1 MIYGN
6 KERRTQVWLCGAH
19 FINDIYTGVLNPIM
33 PFIAEQVRI
42 SMPIATIIL
51 SCSHIFSSLL
61 QPYFGFFAD
70 KMRKRAFIFWGLLST
85 ALFISLVPTAK
96 HIPLMILFIILGS
109 IGSSLFHP
117 QSLGF
122 VVKFS
127 ETDSVKNMGKIGR
140 AHV

>member
-6 KERRTQVWLCGAH
+6 KERRTQVCLCGAH

-70 KMRKRAFIFWGLLST
+70 KMKKRALIFWGLIFT
-85 ALFISLVPTAK
+85 ATFISLAPASK
-96 HIPLMILFIILGS
+96 NIALMILFIICGS
-109 IGSSLFHP
+109 SGSSLYHP
-117 QSLGF
+117 Q
-122 VVKFS
+122 
-127 ETDSVKNMGKIGR
+127 
-140 AHV
+140 